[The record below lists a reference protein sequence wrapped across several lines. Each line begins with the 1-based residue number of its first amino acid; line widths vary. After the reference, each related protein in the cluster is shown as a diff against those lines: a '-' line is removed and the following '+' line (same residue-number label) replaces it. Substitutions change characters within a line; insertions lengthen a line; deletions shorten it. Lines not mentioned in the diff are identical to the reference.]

1 MKELPSE
8 EEEIPFRIKTY
19 KKKELACM
27 YNPNITPRC
36 AIRILTKWIK
46 INKELLRLLTAT
58 GYHPRTRTF
67 TPRQVQ
73 SSPVFWTF
81 HKDVQNTGFIITV
94 VLPLLNKPHNS
105 HTIENEHPLSSDKPV
120 ARALALPDN
129 PKEFPVPLHIA
140 YH

>member
-36 AIRILTKWIK
+36 AIWIK

-73 SSPVFWTF
+73 
-81 HKDVQNTGFIITV
+81 IITSI
-94 VLPLLNKPHNS
+94 LDIP
-105 HTIENEHPLSSDKPV
+105 
-120 ARALALPDN
+120 
-129 PKEFPVPLHIA
+129 
-140 YH
+140 